1 MIASRSLHRRVLA
14 SRRWRAGLL
23 ALMASCA
30 WVDPAGAIP
39 AFARRYKMSCVTCHN
54 VVPALSEFGEQFA
67 GNGFRMVSGE
77 EPTDTIGTGDD
88 ALVLLQHLPLAVRL
102 DAYMQTYAG
111 NRAVTD
117 FQTPYSLKLLSSGAI
132 SRKIS
137 WYFYAFLLERGEV
150 GGVEDAFLVYDDV
163 GGAPVDVAV
172 GQFQVS
178 DPLFKRELRLE
189 FEDYAV
195 YRARLGDA
203 LADLTYDRGVMV
215 TADALGFALTGI
227 VVNGNGRGAA
237 TDERRYDVDA
247 GKNAMLR
254 VSRDLGG
261 GIRLGGFG
269 LYGDAEAENLVDNE
283 TTMLGADGTFATGPV
298 EVNLQYVHRE
308 DDRPTFELA
317 DEGAELDGGF
327 AEVLVRPAG
336 SRWYGFGLYNLVTAD
351 RPILDVRLD
360 TPGGVRRYETLTG
373 GVGYQLQRNLRVT
386 GETTW
391 DMEMERTRW
400 TLGFVSAF

>member
-1 MIASRSLHRRVLA
+1 MRPSNAVFAALVLA
-14 SRRWRAGLL
+14 I
-23 ALMASCA
+23 ALP
-30 WVDPAGAIP
+30 DTAGAIP
-39 AFARRYKMSCVTCHN
+39 SFARRYKMSCQGCHN
-54 VVPALSEFGEQFA
+54 VVPSLNAFGEQFA
-67 GNGFRMVSGE
+67 ENGFRLFSGE
-77 EPTDTIGTGDD
+77 EPSDTVGTGDD
-88 ALVLLQHLPLAVRL
+88 ALVLLQNFAMSARL
-102 DAYMQTYAG
+102 DAYAQLYAG

-117 FQTPYSLKLLSSGAI
+117 FQTPYSLKLLSSGPL
-132 SRKIS
+132 SKKIS

-163 GGAPVDVAV
+163 GGAPVDVVV
-172 GQFQVS
+172 GQFQIS

-195 YRARLGDA
+195 YRARLGEA

-215 TADALGFALTGI
+215 TADALGFGLAGI

-237 TDERRYDVDA
+237 GDDRRYDVDA
-247 GKNAMLR
+247 GKNALLR
-254 VSRDLGG
+254 VTRDLGAG
-261 GIRLGGFG
+261 VRIGGFG
-269 LYGDAEAENLVDNE
+269 FYGTAEADNAEENE
-283 TTMLGADGTFATGPV
+283 TTMLGVDGTFASGPV
-298 EVNLQYVHRE
+298 EVNVQYLHRD
-308 DDRPTFELA
+308 DDRPTF
-317 DEGAELDGGF
+317 DPGDPGAELDGGF
-327 AEVLVRPAG
+327 AELLVRPAE

-373 GVGYQLQRNLRVT
+373 GIGYLLQRNLRVT

-391 DMEMERTRW
+391 DMEMESTRW